1 MIDLAHVPPELFAPI
16 LAGNLRRVAPARKL
30 VAHFL
35 EAAAL
40 RLAADS
46 CWLTRAGQGERL
58 LPGGRLACGD
68 PLLCDEALATAFL
81 RREHPA
87 IPGGVVLASLVVHGR
102 QVAVAGAAR
111 RGGGFE
117 PAARRVLER
126 LCGVLA
132 EELARR
138 EEERLA
144 RVLDRIRGKIVS
156 ELRPRDLAYQI
167 LDGLHQLVD
176 YDHSAAVLAYD
187 RAAGVF
193 RVEAEKIV
201 WTKAKSPFVG
211 REIRVPPEQIARICR
226 TEIRTVVSTADG
238 EEGSA
243 DALAGLFS
251 PAGSAHAPAE
261 AVDAAPAPVPPS
273 AEGLAGLLDYQREA
287 GIPPVAS
294 LLAAP
299 LFYGDEFLG
308 LLKVAAWR
316 RPPFARRDVEV
327 VERFLPAAAVS
338 MRNARVNRSL
348 EMQAVEAEVKASLVT
363 LSHAVAHDVNNA
375 VGSILPLAQQMRF
388 DLRHAPLDRE
398 TLDRD
403 LGVIIDNARLCQRIF
418 SNMLRV
424 AGSGR
429 ASEGP
434 VDAAQ
439 VVAETLPFLLAL
451 AGRRGIEIALDLA
464 PDLPPVRFRRQD
476 LQHVVLNLVRNSLD
490 ALAQGGQGGQS
501 GQDGPGGGP
510 GGPDGPGGQVQIGV
524 RLADAGS
531 VELFIADD
539 GPGIPLELLSKV
551 QEPFFSTR
559 PGGTGLGLAICRALA
574 WQNGASLRIESPAAA
589 PAEVVLSAAGPAP
602 LRGPTA
608 LEPAPSAARLSGPGA
623 GGAAGPGDTALA
635 GTRGTR
641 GTRVTLRLAADPP
654 IHPREAW

>member
-1 MIDLAHVPPELFAPI
+1 MIDLANVPPELFVPI
-16 LAGNLRRVAPARKL
+16 LAGNLRQVAPARKL

-35 EAAAL
+35 EASSL
-40 RLAADS
+40 RLAADA

-58 LPGGRLACGD
+58 LPGGRLFCGD
-68 PLLCDEALATAFL
+68 PPLCDEALAASFL
-81 RREHPA
+81 RREHPR
-87 IPGGVVLASLVVHGR
+87 IPAGVVLASLAVHGR
-102 QVAVAGAAR
+102 RVAVVGAAR
-111 RGGGFE
+111 RRGGFE
-117 PAARRVLER
+117 AASRRVLER

-132 EELARR
+132 EELAYR
-138 EEERLA
+138 EEERLT

-187 RAAGVF
+187 RASGVF

-211 REIRVPPEQIARICR
+211 REIRVPPEQIGRICR
-226 TEIRTVVSTADG
+226 AIEIRS
-238 EEGSA
+238 
-243 DALAGLFS
+243 
-251 PAGSAHAPAE
+251 E
-261 AVDAAPAPVPPS
+261 AAAPAASAQEAAGDVP
-273 AEGLAGLLDYQREA
+273 AGLSSLIGAASSGGDGKGFAGLLDYQRGA
-287 GIPPVAS
+287 GMPPVSS

-338 MRNARVNRSL
+338 MRNARVNKSL
-348 EMQAVEAEVKASLVT
+348 EMQAIEAEVKASLVT

-388 DLRHAPLDRE
+388 DLRHGDLDRE

-403 LGVIIDNARLCQRIF
+403 LGVIIENARLCQRIF

-476 LQHVVLNLVRNSLD
+476 LQHIVLNLVRNSLE
-490 ALAQGGQGGQS
+490 ALAQVGQTGPAGAA
-501 GQDGPGGGP
+501 GPGPRGESAGAAAAAVTSR
-510 GGPDGPGGQVQIGV
+510 GAGGQVEICV
-524 RLADAGS
+524 RLAGGGS
-531 VELFIADD
+531 VELFVADD
-539 GPGIPLELLSKV
+539 GPGIPPELLSKV

-574 WQNGASLRIESPAAA
+574 WQNGASLRIESPPAA
-589 PAEVVLSAAGPAP
+589 PAEAVLAAAGPAP
-602 LRGPTA
+602 FRAAAA
-608 LEPAPSAARLSGPGA
+608 LAPAPA
-623 GGAAGPGDTALA
+623 AAGVEGGGEGA
-635 GTRGTR
+635 R
-641 GTRVTLRLAADPP
+641 GTRVILLLAAEPP
-654 IHPREAW
+654 VRPRVAW